1 MFDVP
6 ACVTAGL
13 LAFVLCCERIR
24 ADHGVPVSTWEG
36 FVPFSGLHLLAVAV
50 CALLIAG
57 LATAGRALRERAA
70 EAQLRKSFAVFAL
83 CYWFSYVV
91 WWNWNGLDL
100 DGGLPLHL
108 CDFNGLV
115 APLALLTLNRWA
127 RATLY
132 FWSFTLTLQAFI
144 QPLLSNG
151 PAHLAFWAFW
161 AGHTIIM
168 ASAVYD
174 ITLLGFRP
182 DWRDVRRVIM
192 VSLAYVAV
200 VTPVNL
206 ALGTNYGFIGTP
218 PPGRTIPPFI
228 DALGPWPGRALI
240 VMGLATIGFVLAL
253 LPWRF
258 AGQFVQLEVDQI
270 EASERRI

>member
-1 MFDVP
+1 M
-6 ACVTAGL
+6 
-13 LAFVLCCERIR
+13 
-24 ADHGVPVSTWEG
+24 
-36 FVPFSGLHLLAVAV
+36 AV
-50 CALLIAG
+50 CALPIGRLRSW
-57 LATAGRALRERAA
+57 AGRCASDRRRRSCAGPG
-70 EAQLRKSFAVFAL
+70 RSSRS
-83 CYWFSYVV
+83 CYWFAYII
-91 WWNWNGLDL
+91 WWNRNGLDL

-144 QPLLSNG
+144 QPLLSAG
-151 PAHLAFWAFW
+151 PAQLAFWAFW

-174 ITLLGFRP
+174 VVVLGFRP
-182 DWRDVRRVIM
+182 DWRDVGRVIV

-206 ALGTNYGFIGTP
+206 ALGTNYGFIGNP
-218 PPGRTIPPFI
+218 PPGKSHSTLHRCNGSMAP
-228 DALGPWPGRALI
+228 
-240 VMGLATIGFVLAL
+240 
-253 LPWRF
+253 
-258 AGQFVQLEVDQI
+258 AGG
-270 EASERRI
+270 

>member
-1 MFDVP
+1 M
-6 ACVTAGL
+6 
-13 LAFVLCCERIR
+13 RQ
-24 ADHGVPVSTWEG
+24 ADHGGPVSAWEV
-36 FVPFSGLHLLAVAV
+36 FVPFSSLHLLAVAV
-50 CALLIAG
+50 CGLMIAM

-70 EAQLRKSFAVFAL
+70 EATLRRLWAVFAL
-83 CYWFSYVV
+83 GYWFLSIL
-91 WWNWNGLDL
+91 WWNRNGLDL
-100 DGGLPLHL
+100 YGGLPLHL

-144 QPLLSNG
+144 QPMLSDG
-151 PAHLAFWAFW
+151 PAHLPFWMFW

-174 ITLLGFRP
+174 VAVLGFRP
-182 DWRDVRRVIM
+182 DWRDVGRVIV

-206 ALGTNYGFIGTP
+206 ELGTNYGFIGNP
-218 PPGRTIPPFI
+218 PPGKSIPPFI
-228 DALGPWPGRALI
+228 DAMGPWPRRAVI
-240 VMGLATIGFVLAL
+240 VMGLATLGFVLTL
-253 LPWRF
+253 LPWRTASLRVELEAQSLE
-258 AGQFVQLEVDQI
+258 AGQ
-270 EASERRI
+270 RRV

>member
-1 MFDVP
+1 
-6 ACVTAGL
+6 L
-13 LAFVLCCERIR
+13 
-24 ADHGVPVSTWEG
+24 STWDV

-50 CALLIAG
+50 CALLIVG
-57 LATAGRALRERAA
+57 LAAVGRALREGAA
-70 EAQLRKSFAVFAL
+70 EQTLRRSWAAFAL
-83 CYWFSYVV
+83 CYWFAYIL

-115 APLALLTLNRWA
+115 APLALLTLNRWV

-132 FWSFTLTLQAFI
+132 FWSFTLTLQAFV
-144 QPLLSNG
+144 QPMLSLG
-151 PAHLAFWAFW
+151 PAHLSFWAFW

-174 ITLLGFRP
+174 VAVLEFRP
-182 DWRDVRRVIM
+182 DWRDVARVLV

-206 ALGTNYGFIGTP
+206 ALGTNYGFIGNP
-218 PPGRTIPPFI
+218 PPDKAIPPFI
-228 DALGPWPGRALI
+228 NAMGPWPRRAVI
-240 VMGLATIGFVLAL
+240 VMGLAALGFVLTL
-253 LPWRF
+253 LPWRLTGQRDELEADELD
-258 AGQFVQLEVDQI
+258 AG
-270 EASERRI
+270 ERSA

>member
-1 MFDVP
+1 VRAPSP
-6 ACVTAGL
+6 AASARTIPTQPEAGL
-13 LAFVLCCERIR
+13 CGHNGRL
-24 ADHGVPVSTWEG
+24 G
-36 FVPFSGLHLLAVAV
+36 FVPQRARSRRRPAAPPLRLQRSGGAAG
-50 CALLIAG
+50 ALDP
-57 LATAGRALRERAA
+57 
-70 EAQLRKSFAVFAL
+70 Q
-83 CYWFSYVV
+83 
-91 WWNWNGLDL
+91 
-100 DGGLPLHL
+100 PL
-108 CDFNGLV
+108 G
-115 APLALLTLNRWA
+115 P

-144 QPLLSNG
+144 QPLVSNG

-174 ITLLGFRP
+174 IAVLGFRP
-182 DWRDVRRVIM
+182 DWRDVRRVII

-206 ALGTNYGFIGTP
+206 ALGTNYGFIGNP
-218 PPGRTIPPFI
+218 PPGRNIPPFI
-228 DALGPWPGRALI
+228 DAMGPWPGRALI

-258 AGQFVQLEVDQI
+258 ASQCVQLEVI
-270 EASERRI
+270 EAGERRI

>member
-1 MFDVP
+1 
-6 ACVTAGL
+6 
-13 LAFVLCCERIR
+13 
-24 ADHGVPVSTWEG
+24 VSTWEV
-36 FVPFSGLHLLAVAV
+36 FVPYSSLHLLAVAV
-50 CALLIAG
+50 CALLIAA
-57 LATAGRALRERAA
+57 LAMAGRAALHEHAA
-70 EAQLRKSFAVFAL
+70 EARLRRRWAVFAL
-83 CYWFSYVV
+83 CYWFGYVI

-144 QPLLSNG
+144 QPLLSTG

-174 ITLLGFRP
+174 ITVLGFRP
-182 DWRDVRRVIM
+182 DWRDVRRVII

-206 ALGTNYGFIGTP
+206 ALGTNYGFIGNP
-218 PPGRTIPPFI
+218 PPGKPIPPFI
-228 DALGPWPGRALI
+228 GAMGPWPGRALI
-240 VMGLATIGFVLAL
+240 VMALAVIGFVLAL

-258 AGQFVQLEVDQI
+258 AGQGVPLEADRI
-270 EASERRI
+270 EAGERGI

>member
-1 MFDVP
+1 LRTADRC
-6 ACVTAGL
+6 ACDRGPEVARAIGGDE
-13 LAFVLCCERIR
+13 AAPVL
-24 ADHGVPVSTWEG
+24 G
-36 FVPFSGLHLLAVAV
+36 
-50 CALLIAG
+50 
-57 LATAGRALRERAA
+57 
-70 EAQLRKSFAVFAL
+70 SFAL
-83 CYWFSYVV
+83 GYWLAYII

-108 CDFNGLV
+108 CDFNGLA

-144 QPLLSNG
+144 QPLLSAG

-161 AGHTIIM
+161 TGHTIIM

-174 ITLLGFRP
+174 VVVLGFRP
-182 DWRDVRRVIM
+182 DWRDVGRVLV

-206 ALGTNYGFIGTP
+206 ALGTNYGFIGNP
-218 PPGRTIPPFI
+218 PPGRTIPPFV
-228 DALGPWPGRALI
+228 DAMGPWPRRAAI

-253 LPWRF
+253 LPWRI
-258 AGQFVQLEVDQI
+258 GGRCVQLDAESLT
-270 EASERRI
+270 AGERRA